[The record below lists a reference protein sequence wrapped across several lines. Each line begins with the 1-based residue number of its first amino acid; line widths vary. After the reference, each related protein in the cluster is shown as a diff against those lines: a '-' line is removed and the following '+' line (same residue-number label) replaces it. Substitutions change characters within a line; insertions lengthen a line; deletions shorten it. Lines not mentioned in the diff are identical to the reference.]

1 MRICHFGTY
10 DRDYCRNEIV
20 QRGLALAGAEVVECH
35 ATVWDA
41 RDKSQVRGARRI
53 VGTARRFVRSRG
65 ELRREYRD
73 LPEHDALL
81 VGYLGHLDV
90 ALARRLAG
98 RRPVVLDAFL
108 SLHETVVED
117 RAMVGPRHPV
127 ARVLWRVER
136 GAYRR
141 ADLVLLD
148 TETHAD
154 FVAEQFG
161 LDRARVVAV
170 PVGADDRVF
179 APPEGPDLRGE
190 KRRVLFY
197 GKFIPLHGVETI
209 IAAADILAAERDIEF
224 RLIGTGQTY
233 AAARALADER
243 RLNGIDWVDW
253 VDYEALPGE
262 IAAADVCLGVFSP
275 HGKALRVIPN
285 KVYQALACGGQVITA
300 DTPAMRELGDMGE
313 ALTLVPPGD
322 AEALAEAIRAAC
334 AARRP
339 LRRSPGCEAF
349 LPASIGRRVVEAI
362 GQVVGK

>member
-1 MRICHFGTY
+1 MRICYFGTY
-10 DRDYCRNEIV
+10 DQDYCRNQIL

-35 ATVWDA
+35 AAVWDA
-41 RDKSQVRGARRI
+41 RDKSQVRGAGRI
-53 VGTARRFVRSRG
+53 VGTARRFLRSRG
-65 ELRREYRD
+65 ELRRGYRA
-73 LPEHDALL
+73 LPDHDALV

-117 RAMVGPRHPV
+117 RAMMGPGHPA
-127 ARVLWRVER
+127 ARALWRVER

-161 LDRARVVAV
+161 LERAKVVAV

-179 APPEGPDLRGE
+179 APPDGPDLRGE
-190 KRRVLFY
+190 RRRVLFY
-197 GKFIPLHGVETI
+197 GKFIPLHGAETI
-209 IAAADILAAERDIEF
+209 IEAAGILAAERDIEL

-233 AAARALADER
+233 AAARALAEQR
-243 RLNGIDWVDW
+243 RLGSVDWVDW

-285 KVYQALACGGQVITA
+285 KVYQALACGAQVITA

-322 AEALAEAIRAAC
+322 PEALAEAIRAAC

-339 LRRSPGCEAF
+339 LRRPPGCESF
-349 LPASIGRRVVEAI
+349 LPASIGRRLMEAI
-362 GQVVGK
+362 ARLVGN